1 MALPVL
7 VMLPKPAVP
16 KFAFGVAKLGR
27 LVMLNTSA
35 RSCSRVALWIAMFLK
50 NDMSMRRC
58 GGPCR
63 VFRPVLPA
71 VLIGWAAY
79 AATLNHCSTVGLL
92 SAGSPTVFGR
102 SVPPVL
108 LRAVPWAIVNAV
120 PVCQ

>member
-16 KFAFGVAKLGR
+16 KLAFGFAKLGVF
-27 LVMLNTSA
+27 VMLKHLGPQLQP
-35 RSCSRVALWIAMFLK
+35 RRVAERHVL
-50 NDMSMRRC
+50 NSDRSMRRC
-58 GGPCR
+58 GGPCS
-63 VFRPVLPA
+63 VLRPVLPA
-71 VLIGWAAY
+71 VLIVWAAN

-92 SAGSPTVFGR
+92 SVGSPTRFGR

-108 LRAVPWAIVNAV
+108 LRAVPLATLYGV